1 MINENIKGNNS
12 YGHLYWVGSRYSDCQ
27 YFDRLLTGSICLY
40 GETNGNNIAINDEL
54 GARFDNNFIAEKV
67 NEYIKARLF
76 EISAADHRHSGS
88 VQKGDIPFCPQH
100 TGTIQP

>member
-76 EISAADHRHSGS
+76 AR
-88 VQKGDIPFCPQH
+88 
-100 TGTIQP
+100 